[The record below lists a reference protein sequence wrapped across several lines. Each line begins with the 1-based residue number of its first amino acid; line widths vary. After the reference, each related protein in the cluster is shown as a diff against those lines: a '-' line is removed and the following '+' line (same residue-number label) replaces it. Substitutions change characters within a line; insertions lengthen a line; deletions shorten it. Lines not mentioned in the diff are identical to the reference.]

1 MRPEQIYAIVDI
13 EATGGSVG
21 ANERII
27 QFACVLLQNG
37 EVIHTFE
44 TYVNPGRN
52 IPHNIKQ
59 LTGISNKDV
68 RRAPYFEE
76 VAPIIV
82 HLLEDTVF
90 VAHNVGFDFRFLNEQ
105 LYLHDFPTLNIP
117 AIDTV
122 ELTQIIYPT
131 LDSFQLEDIAASLGY
146 DLLDAHDALA
156 DANATVYI
164 FKELFKKATTL
175 PLVTLEKLKD
185 LSPSTTHE
193 TSLFFKE
200 ALNYAKNLKA
210 QLADDLVVVNQ
221 IALKNPDYLKTV
233 VNHPEKL
240 NYPTLK
246 TEKEEF
252 LYPDYSYRKDQAEM
266 MDLIYNYLNSDVSLE
281 KLAIEVPPGVG
292 KSLGYLFPAAFIAT
306 PKSPI
311 VISTYTTVLQ
321 NQLFNESLPMIEKMF
336 NRNIKK
342 TLIKSSEHYLS
353 LSVFE
358 RWLKQITAENSE
370 AYLCMRILVWLTET
384 TTGDLS
390 EINAGSHLD
399 LVFWHEIRATKN
411 QYTDDHWK
419 DYDFYERIKE
429 AIKDSEIIITNHH
442 FLAYDWKSDE
452 PVLTN
457 LENLIIDEAH
467 HFSDVA
473 TQSNTISLKGT
484 EITTYLEKMGS
495 LANETGIFK
504 FIYYLSEQ
512 NIIKKYDMQ
521 ILARTTSVL
530 NETWNNLYEEII
542 IYFSQQDLMQRKDS
556 NYIEDEY
563 ELDFLT
569 LKQKKWR
576 KNILYNT
583 EEFILTSQK
592 IIKQA
597 YESFDKLSV
606 EYQLLYIELVNL
618 TGYIKDWYHR
628 LQHTLTFDK
637 DSPKPLRWV
646 SFLPDDKE
654 HTFQLHVL
662 KWGANNSLVDYLAT
676 HSKVVFTSSTLSFQD
691 SEQYFSGQLKNLP
704 MKFHQ
709 LKGPYDYGKQVKLML
724 PEQRIHPKE
733 IQPSEYPKQLAD
745 SIRQILKGVKVNTI
759 ILFRSLTILKEVYEI
774 LIEDKQLMDYLFL
787 AQSISGTRNRILKN
801 FKRNKPAVILGAD
814 SFFEGID
821 LPDEELELVILTRL
835 PFPSPNT
842 PLTRSKIG
850 YLKQQ
855 GIHPFMGELL
865 PQAILKYK
873 QAFGRLIRNETDH
886 GVMIVLDERILSA
899 SYSKIF
905 IEALPQGVPMEIY
918 PNEQLGKE
926 IQKFLN
932 N

>member
-21 ANERII
+21 ADERII

-52 IPHNIKQ
+52 IPYNIKQ
-59 LTGISNKDV
+59 LTGISNKEV

-76 VAPIIV
+76 VAPIIIR
-82 HLLEDTVF
+82 LLEDTVF

-105 LYLHDFPTLNIP
+105 LRLHDFLMLDIP

-131 LDSFQLEDIAASLGY
+131 LDSFQLEDIASSLGY
-146 DLLDAHDALA
+146 DLLNAHDALA
-156 DANATVYI
+156 DAKATVYV
-164 FKELFKKATTL
+164 FKELFKKVTKL
-175 PLVTLEKLKD
+175 PLVTLEKLEK
-185 LSPSTTHE
+185 LSSSTTHE
-193 TSLFFKE
+193 TFLFFRE
-200 ALNYAKNLKA
+200 ALSYARNFKA
-210 QLADDLVVVNQ
+210 PLAEDLVVVNQ
-221 IALKNPDYLKTV
+221 LAMKNPEHLTVHETQSEKTS
-233 VNHPEKL
+233 
-240 NYPTLK
+240 YPFSK
-246 TEKEEF
+246 EEKEKY
-252 LYPDYSYRKDQAEM
+252 LPSDYSFREVQAEM
-266 MDLIYNYLNSDVSLE
+266 MDLIYNYLNADLSLE

-306 PKSPI
+306 PKKPI

-321 NQLFNESLPMIEKMF
+321 NQLIDETLPVLEKMLH
-336 NRNIKK
+336 RKIKT
-342 TLIKSSEHYLS
+342 TLVKSSEHYLS

-358 RWLKQITAENSE
+358 RWLKQITAEDSE
-370 AYLCMRILVWLTET
+370 AYLSMRILVWLTET

-399 LVFWHEIRATKN
+399 LSFWHDIRATKN
-411 QYTDDHWK
+411 QYTDDYWK
-419 DYDFYERIKE
+419 DYDFYERIK
-429 AIKDSEIIITNHH
+429 ATSKDSEIIIANHH
-442 FLAYDWKSDE
+442 FLAYDWKNKE
-452 PVLTN
+452 PVLSN
-457 LENLIIDEAH
+457 IENLIIDEAH
-467 HFSDVA
+467 HFADVA

-484 EITTYLEKMGS
+484 EITTHLEKMGS
-495 LANETGIFK
+495 LTNETGIFK
-504 FIYYLSEQ
+504 LIYYLSEQ

-521 ILARTTSVL
+521 ILARTTSAFH
-530 NETWNNLYEEII
+530 ETWNNLYEKLIL
-542 IYFSQQDLMQRKDS
+542 YFSQQDLMQRKDS
-556 NYIEDEY
+556 NFIEDEY

-576 KNILYNT
+576 KNILYNA

-592 IIKQA
+592 IIKKA

-606 EYQLLYIELVNL
+606 EYQLLLIELGNL
-618 TGYIKDWYHR
+618 TTYIKDWYDR
-628 LQHTLTFDK
+628 LKHTLTFDK
-637 DSPKPLRWV
+637 NSPKALRWV
-646 SFLPDDKE
+646 SFLPDDLTR
-654 HTFQLHVL
+654 TFELHVL
-662 KWGANNSLVDYLAT
+662 KWGESNSLVDYLAT

-704 MKFHQ
+704 MQFHP
-709 LKGPYDYGKQVKLML
+709 LESPFDYGKQVKLMV

-733 IQPSEYPKQLAD
+733 TQKTEYAKQLAK
-745 SIRQILKGVKVNTI
+745 SIREILMDTKVNTI
-759 ILFRSLTILKEVYEI
+759 ILFRSLEVLQDVYAI
-774 LIEDKQLMDYLFL
+774 LIEDKQLFDYLFL

-842 PLTRSKIG
+842 PLNRSKIG

-855 GIHPFMGELL
+855 GIHPFIGELL

-886 GVMIVLDERILSA
+886 GVMVVLDDRIISA
-899 SYSKIF
+899 SYAKSF
-905 IEALPQGVPMEIY
+905 IDALPKGVSMEIY

-926 IQKFLN
+926 IQKFLGN
-932 N
+932 